1 MQEYSNHLHGDE
13 MKTINIE
20 NTELRVSKFI
30 FGTASLFNVG
40 SKFRREHLL
49 HSAVDAGFTHFDTAP
64 YYGFG
69 CAERDLAKIL
79 KVYPN
84 ITFTTKVGIY
94 SPGGESQA
102 EWMVFIRKAAG
113 RVIRNISR
121 PDIDFALSRAKS
133 SLDDS
138 LRRTR
143 RERIDI
149 YMLHEPYF
157 EMIDLP
163 EWRRWLEECVTLGKI
178 RYFGLASTIDK
189 LEPFLSRKLD
199 LGSVVQLLDSLHHNE
214 ANILRRSGKPV
225 QITYGYLSSAL
236 RADPKSNVTDVL
248 RAALERNPTGA
259 VIVSTRQTERLSQYA
274 RLLDE
279 AE

>member
-1 MQEYSNHLHGDE
+1 
-13 MKTINIE
+13 MKIIKIE
-20 NTELRVSKFI
+20 NTDLRVSKFI
-30 FGTASLFNVG
+30 FGTASLFNAG
-40 SKFRREHLL
+40 SKSQRQHLL

-69 CAERDLAKIL
+69 CAERDLAEIL
-79 KVYPN
+79 KAHPN
-84 ITFTTKVGIY
+84 ITFTSKVGIY

-102 EWMVFIRKAAG
+102 EWMVFVRKAAG
-113 RVIRNISR
+113 RVIGKISR

-143 RERIDI
+143 RDRIDI

-163 EWRRWLEECVTLGKI
+163 EWQRWFEECVTSGKI
-178 RYFGLASTIDK
+178 RYFGSASTIDK
-189 LEPFLSRKLD
+189 LEPFLSKKLD
-199 LGSVVQLLDSLHHNE
+199 LGNVVQLSDSLRHDE
-214 ANILRRSGKPV
+214 ANILRRSGTPV

-236 RADPKSNVTDVL
+236 RENPKSNVAHVL
-248 RAALERNPTGA
+248 RAAVERNPTGA
-259 VIVSTRQTERLSQYA
+259 VIVSTRKSKRLPQFG
-274 RLLDE
+274 RVLDE